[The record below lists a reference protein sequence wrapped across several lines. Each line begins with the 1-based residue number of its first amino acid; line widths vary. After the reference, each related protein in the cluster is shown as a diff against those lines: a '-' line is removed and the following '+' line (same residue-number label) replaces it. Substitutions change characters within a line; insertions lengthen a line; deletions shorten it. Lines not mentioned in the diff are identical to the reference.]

1 MPLCLGRCLGT
12 SQDLVQNDLN
22 TAISMGAPTNTDHR
36 GDGRESFCLTP
47 GIASWLAAR
56 TTFSFQFSRH
66 SLLYYSANCLKTAS
80 RPSPRTIDVP
90 TSVACSLAA
99 HWGFF
104 TLSYAPPPTTAAP
117 RVSPNFTWRVFASSF
132 VSARRKS

>member
-1 MPLCLGRCLGT
+1 MTLY
-12 SQDLVQNDLN
+12 N
-22 TAISMGAPTNTDHR
+22 TMNAAISIGAPTNTDHR

-47 GIASWLAAR
+47 SIASWLAAR
-56 TTFSFQFSRH
+56 TTFYFQFSRH
-66 SLLYYSANCLKTAS
+66 SLYYSANCLKTPS
-80 RPSPRTIDVP
+80 RPSPHTIDVP

-117 RVSPNFTWRVFASSF
+117 RVSPNFTWRVFASSSF
-132 VSARRKS
+132 ASARRKS